1 MHMGREP
8 VMTKDILAGTELKP
22 AYGDGLPTLHTD
34 NIRNEMSA
42 TENQKGQA
50 IIPLKTLLKDISA
63 KGRPIRDKEELP
75 VEQVAPKKEYNPYKT
90 QSKDASIRR
99 QTKAEVEAQK
109 DEEAMAGPKT
119 SMKDRAKTI
128 TDKVEN
134 GHKSSRQELVPDRER
149 RRSKKEGEDTR
160 EIAKRNLS
168 RPQHFTMSREDRVAA
183 AEARLGARTAFLEI
197 GKDKE
202 KDE

>member
-34 NIRNEMSA
+34 NVHNEMSA
-42 TENQKGQA
+42 TESQKGQA
-50 IIPLKTLLKDISA
+50 TIPLKTLLKDISA
-63 KGRPIRDKEELP
+63 KGRPIRNQEELP
-75 VEQVAPKKEYNPYKT
+75 TETVAPKKEYNPYKT

-99 QTKAEVEAQK
+99 QTKAEVEAKK
-109 DEEAMAGPKT
+109 DEEAMGPKT
-119 SMKDRAKTI
+119 SMQDRAKTI

-149 RRSKKEGEDTR
+149 RSRKKDGEEDTR
-160 EIAKRNLS
+160 EIAKKNLS
-168 RPQHFTMSREDRVAA
+168 KPRHFTMTREDRVAA

-197 GKDKE
+197 GEKE
-202 KDE
+202 KDD